1 PILLANPRGLL
12 LARDELAGWIGSF
25 DRYAGKGKAGADSAN
40 WLSMFNAESIIVDRK
55 TGIPR
60 TIHVP
65 QAAVCVSGGIQPAI
79 LPRARGGDP
88 REPGLAA
95 RMLLT
100 CPPRKAKRWTEADI
114 DPSAEAELVKLF
126 DRLYELQPT
135 AGDEGEP
142 RPVLVRL
149 SADAKGA
156 WRAYYNANAVEQVD
170 LTGDMAAAWSK
181 LEEYAA
187 RLALVVH
194 FTRWA
199 AGDPM

>member
-1 PILLANPRGLL
+1 ARGLL

-79 LPRARGGDP
+79 LQRALGVEP
-88 REPGLAA
+88 RESGLAA
-95 RMLLT
+95 RLLLA
-100 CPPRKAKRWTEADI
+100 CPPRKTKRWTEADI
-114 DPSAEAELVKLF
+114 DPSAEAELVRLF
-126 DRLYELQPT
+126 DHLYGLQP
-135 AGDEGEP
+135 AVGDDCEP

-149 SADAKGA
+149 SADAKAA
-156 WRAYYNANAVEQVD
+156 WTIYYNA
-170 LTGDMAAAWSK
+170 
-181 LEEYAA
+181 
-187 RLALVVH
+187 
-194 FTRWA
+194 
-199 AGDPM
+199 